1 MKVMEKMEDA
11 YEKKDEAYFV
21 KVLKATKAAVVY
33 ENTPA
38 LSPGV
43 DAFKKQMQALGGTVV
58 YSKAIDGQATDF
70 SNEALGLK
78 QAGATAVW
86 LQGGALAC
94 YLLAAVTAMASERGA
109 LSANIH
115 RPFSLLTQ
123 LAIALALVHI
133 WGRGHRPLVLLNMA
147 ALAAILADTALHYL
161 LTR

>member
-1 MKVMEKMEDA
+1 M
-11 YEKKDEAYFV
+11 
-21 KVLKATKAAVVY
+21 
-33 ENTPA
+33 
-38 LSPGV
+38 
-43 DAFKKQMQALGGTVV
+43 
-58 YSKAIDGQATDF
+58 
-70 SNEALGLK
+70 
-78 QAGATAVW
+78 AVW